1 MSKKRQVVLPG
12 DSHPELLKMVH
23 HGDGHIREL
32 WGNPMT
38 LQAEWFVVA
47 WTREPEERPTT
58 FIPHKDQ
65 RPRAM
70 VQPDSTMPKIRQ
82 HKMPGSAGD
91 LAVIACLVVGG
102 SLLACAI
109 GSFIGNLLGW

>member
-1 MSKKRQVVLPG
+1 MSKKRPVVLPG

-23 HGDGHIREL
+23 HSDGHIREL

-38 LQAEWFVVA
+38 LQAEWFVTA
-47 WTREPEERPTT
+47 WTRETAERPAP
-58 FIPHKDQ
+58 FIPGKGQ

-70 VQPDSTMPKIRQ
+70 TQPDSNMPKIRQ
-82 HKMPGSAGD
+82 YKMPGSAGD
-91 LAVIACLVVGG
+91 LAVIACLIAGG
-102 SLLACAI
+102 SLLVCAI

>member
-23 HGDGHIREL
+23 HDDGHIREL

-47 WTREPEERPTT
+47 WTRETEERPAPFT
-58 FIPHKDQ
+58 PGKGR
-65 RPRAM
+65 RPRTRAR
-70 VQPDSTMPKIRQ
+70 PNSNMPKIRQ
-82 HKMPGSAGD
+82 HKMPSTAGD
-91 LAVIACLVVGG
+91 LAMIACLVAGG